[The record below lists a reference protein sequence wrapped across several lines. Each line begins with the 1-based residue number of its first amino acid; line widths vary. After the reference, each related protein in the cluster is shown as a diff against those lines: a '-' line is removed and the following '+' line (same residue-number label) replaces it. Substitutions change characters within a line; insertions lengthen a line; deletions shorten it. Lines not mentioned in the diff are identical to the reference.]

1 MAVIVIEQG
10 APNGTDLVLNEARYN
25 PRANGTSKPPD
36 PVRYIPI
43 GDDYALLAVGIKPM
57 PTTDGE
63 LHSMLVASV
72 GRVSV
77 VAGIHDVVQIGLG
90 ILNKFPIAEIKRLHA
105 EALEPEKDPTET
117 IA

>member
-1 MAVIVIEQG
+1 MAIVVIEG
-10 APNGTDLVLNEARYN
+10 GRPNGGDLVLGEHLLN
-25 PRANGTSKPPD
+25 PRANGTSKPPQ
-36 PVRYIPI
+36 PVKYIPI

-90 ILNKFPIAEIKRLHA
+90 VLNKFPIAEIKRLHA

>member
-1 MAVIVIEQG
+1 MGIVVIEDG
-10 APNGTDLVLNEARYN
+10 LAGGRDLVMNEARFN
-25 PRANGTSKPPD
+25 PRANGTSKPPE
-36 PVRYIPI
+36 PVRYIPL

-77 VAGIHDVVQIGLG
+77 VAGIHDVVQVGLG
-90 ILNKFPIAEIKRLHA
+90 ILNKFPIAELKRLHA
-105 EALEPEKDPTET
+105 EALEPEKHPEEV
-117 IA
+117 A

>member
-1 MAVIVIEQG
+1 MGEH
-10 APNGTDLVLNEARYN
+10 LLN
-25 PRANGTSKPPD
+25 PRAHSNGAARPPE
-36 PVRYIPI
+36 PVKYIPL
-43 GDDYALLAVGIKPM
+43 GDDYALLGVGIKPM

-72 GRVSV
+72 GKVSV

-105 EALEPEKDPTET
+105 EAMEPPKEPEV
-117 IA
+117 A